1 MLWYDTFKK
10 NFMMWHFKKKSD
22 LTWNLRFTY
31 EFNWTEKLGKAL
43 LDHSII
49 ISSRKGYPRWR
60 YKPQL
65 QQHLMTRRRRKEA
78 GRIRRCF
85 CVSTALT
92 HFRNHVSVSQ
102 SGLHGTTVNQ
112 PSPVW
117 GSWTGHFHTSSK
129 TKRLALFDKRK
140 QCRGW
145 RNGVQ
150 MRLRTGMKT
159 TSTWRR
165 RCSPAEVGMAT
176 WAEQETARLKAPPQI
191 LPLRMEKR
199 QSCWKELLLS

>member
-1 MLWYDTFKK
+1 MLWCDLKSQVYLWVQLNWKMK
-10 NFMMWHFKKKSD
+10 EILAGPLNNNFFQE
-22 LTWNLRFTY
+22 R
-31 EFNWTEKLGKAL
+31 
-43 LDHSII
+43 I
-49 ISSRKGYPRWR
+49 GYSRWR

-159 TSTWRR
+159 TSKWRR

-176 WAEQETARLKAPPQI
+176 WGDQETTRLKAPPQI